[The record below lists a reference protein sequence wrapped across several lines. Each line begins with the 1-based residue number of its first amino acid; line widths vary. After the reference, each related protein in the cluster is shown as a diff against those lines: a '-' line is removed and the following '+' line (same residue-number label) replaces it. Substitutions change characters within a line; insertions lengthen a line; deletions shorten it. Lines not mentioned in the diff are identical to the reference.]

1 MTQSTRMM
9 SSMVAAV
16 GQLTVLTSDI
26 ESNQAGQLLTPA
38 TTNQNTALLPE
49 TDQSEHRPVREEL
62 L

>member
-26 ESNQAGQLLTPA
+26 ESNQAGQLVTQA
-38 TTNQNTALLPE
+38 TTNQN
-49 TDQSEHRPVREEL
+49 SEHSIAPRN
-62 L
+62 